1 MLATATHR
9 IRTLAA
15 IREASRAR
23 SNRIDGYVPIEHP
36 LRRVRSVIDVPLGE
50 LGNAL
55 RLAPSVRCPIGPEQM
70 VRALLLQYLFAIR
83 RDRQLVDQIWYS
95 LLFRWFV
102 GVRVDEARWSLE
114 AFATYREQMLKHDV
128 IRSVL
133 LRGLTEA
140 HQEGLLSAGALAARR
155 CELAQFS
162 SDVTVGVGHPGV
174 LPGEVRAAT

>member
-1 MLATATHR
+1 MFTTAAHRTH
-9 IRTLAA
+9 TLAA

-23 SNRIDGYVPIEHP
+23 SNIDGYVPIEHP
-36 LRRVRSVIDVPLGE
+36 LRRVRSVIDALGE
-50 LGNAL
+50 LRNAL
-55 RLAPSVRCPIGPEQM
+55 RVAPSVRCPIGPAQM

-83 RDRQLVDQIWYS
+83 RDRQLLDQIWNS

-102 GVRVDEARWSLE
+102 GVKADEAQWSLD
-114 AFATYREQMLKHDV
+114 AFATYREQMLKQDV
-128 IRSVL
+128 IRSLL

-140 HQEGLLSAGALAARR
+140 HHEGLLSAGALAARR

-174 LPGEVRAAT
+174 LPGQVRAAT